1 MIEIRA
7 AAKPRWRR
15 IVYLSAAFAGVAAGL
30 AIGLALRPVLWPA
43 IRAVPGPAA
52 RQLPGPAA
60 RQVPGRIPADAR
72 VLTVAPVLP
81 YDPGTRQEWPGSA
94 FTVTDPAK
102 VARIAAVIDALPQL
116 PPGVYDCPFGTGSG
130 MQHTSMQ
137 LTFRTA
143 PGGPVVASLI
153 AVYATCQHVGITV
166 GAHAGWLGDY
176 TISGQQLQQQVLT
189 IAGVRWS

>member
-1 MIEIRA
+1 MMEIRA

-15 IVYLSAAFAGVAAGL
+15 IAYLSAAFAGVATGL
-30 AIGLALRPVLWPA
+30 AIGLALHPVLRPA
-43 IRAVPGPAA
+43 IHPIPGPTAG
-52 RQLPGPAA
+52 QLSGPSA

-72 VLTVAPVLP
+72 VLTVTPVLP
-81 YDPGTRQEWPGSA
+81 FDPGTRQEWPGSA
-94 FTVTDPAK
+94 FAITDPAK

-116 PPGVYDCPFGTGSG
+116 PPGVYDCPFGTASG
-130 MQHTSMQ
+130 EQLTSMQ
-137 LTFRTA
+137 LTFRTT
-143 PGGPVVASLI
+143 PGGPIVASLI

-166 GAHAGWLGDY
+166 GAHAEWLGDY

>member
-1 MIEIRA
+1 MMEIRA

-15 IVYLSAAFAGVAAGL
+15 IVYLSVAFVGVAAGL
-30 AIGLALRPVLWPA
+30 AIGLTLRPVLRPA
-43 IRAVPGPAA
+43 IRPV
-52 RQLPGPAA
+52 PGPAA

-72 VLTVAPVLP
+72 VLTVTPVLP
-81 YDPGTRQEWPGSA
+81 FDPGTRQKWPGSA
-94 FTVTDPAK
+94 FTITDPAK

-130 MQHTSMQ
+130 VQLTSMQ

-143 PGGPVVASLI
+143 PGGPIVASLI

-166 GAHAGWLGDY
+166 GAHAEWLGDY